1 MSRILALDLY
11 LVTDRAMC
19 AGLGIER
26 VVGEA
31 VAGGVTT
38 VQLRDDETPTG
49 DLVELARRLAVLLA
63 PTGVP
68 LIVNNR
74 LDVAV
79 AAGAAGI
86 HVGQS
91 DAPPGAARARLGPGA
106 IIGLSIT
113 DPAQVAAVP
122 TGIVDYLGVG
132 PVFATATKAD
142 AAPPMGLEG
151 LSAVRPLTA
160 LPIVAIGG
168 IAAGNA
174 AAAIAAG
181 AQGVAVVS
189 ALCAAADAGRAA
201 GVLAAIVAKAKHGET
216 AR

>member
-79 AAGAAGI
+79 AAGAAGL

-113 DPAQVAAVP
+113 DPVQVAAVP

-151 LSAVRPLTA
+151 LAAVRPLTA

-189 ALCAAADAGRAA
+189 AVCAAPEPRRAA
-201 GVLAAIVAKAKHGET
+201 GVLAAIVAKAKQGET

>member
-79 AAGAAGI
+79 AAGAAGL

-151 LSAVRPLTA
+151 LAAVRPLTA

-189 ALCAAADAGRAA
+189 AVCAAPEPRRAA
-201 GVLAAIVAKAKHGET
+201 GVLAAIVAKAKQGET